1 MNDPYAITT
10 PTEQER
16 NWAMLTHLFAGVIAV
31 LGTPFFAVGFT
42 VIMWVTKRDESGY
55 LDDHGREATNFWI
68 SVLIYS
74 IAIIPL
80 LAIITC
86 GVGAILY
93 IPLVIIVV
101 VGVIQATMAAKRGEF
116 YRYPATIR
124 VL

>member
-1 MNDPYAITT
+1 MNDTYAITT
-10 PTEQER
+10 PSEQDR
-16 NWAMLTHLFAGVIAV
+16 NWAMLTHLFAGIIAV
-31 LGTPFFAVGFT
+31 LGTPFFAVGYT
-42 VIMWVTKRDESGY
+42 VIMWVTKRDESG
-55 LDDHGREATNFWI
+55 REATNFWI
-68 SVLIYS
+68 SILIYS
-74 IAIIPL
+74 IGIIPL

-93 IPLVIIVV
+93 IPLVIIVI